1 MTKIAIPILTALA
14 LSLTSGT
21 AMAKGCKNLTGKE
34 LKACE
39 KEQKALTKGVA
50 LKPSQ
55 IDPAWSDM
63 DGEQKN
69 PFNKPKYSVRYE
81 PTKIKKVDNYLVK
94 AAAIKGKMRLSTYVV
109 DQAGQGNVELVSSAG
124 PKLVASMKTLPA
136 DAQSLISEG
145 KKLVSDLPK
154 IVTGPDAMKI
164 PKITTGL
171 NGAIA
176 NLVSATKE
184 APATTKALTAVVADP
199 GSAAK
204 GAVK

>member
-1 MTKIAIPILTALA
+1 
-14 LSLTSGT
+14 
-21 AMAKGCKNLTGKE
+21 
-34 LKACE
+34 
-39 KEQKALTKGVA
+39 
-50 LKPSQ
+50 
-55 IDPAWSDM
+55 
-63 DGEQKN
+63 
-69 PFNKPKYSVRYE
+69 
-81 PTKIKKVDNYLVK
+81 
-94 AAAIKGKMRLSTYVV
+94 
-109 DQAGQGNVELVSSAG
+109 
-124 PKLVASMKTLPA
+124 
-136 DAQSLISEG
+136 
-145 KKLVSDLPK
+145 VSDLPK